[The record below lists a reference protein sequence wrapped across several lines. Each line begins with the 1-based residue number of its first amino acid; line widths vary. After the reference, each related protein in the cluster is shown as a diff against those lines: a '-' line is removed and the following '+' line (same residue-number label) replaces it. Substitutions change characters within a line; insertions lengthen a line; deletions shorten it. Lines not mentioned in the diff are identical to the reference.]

1 MNDEQIQEVR
11 QYRAKLEADKKYLR
25 EMTELAVQHR
35 MFIVWCV
42 IVGLP
47 VNRMVRM
54 SNIMLEHIKKMRNCL
69 ESIEEAVQALEI
81 ICGERTT

>member
-25 EMTELAVQHR
+25 EMTESAVQHR

-47 VNRMVRM
+47 VNRMVRT
-54 SNIMLEHIKKMRNCL
+54 SNMMLERIEKMRNCL
-69 ESIEEAVQALEI
+69 ESVEEAVQALEI
-81 ICGERTT
+81 MCGERTT